1 MRIEHDQVQ
10 LATGAQHARKLKQ
23 CQKQLSA
30 AQLEKEKLETALQ
43 DALDQDQRRQLE
55 SQTEVSSLLQ
65 ESKHLRRT
73 IKQLRQQETVW
84 SNESDELRAVITSME
99 SEVSDLKRSLHES
112 QREAADL
119 AKQLSERTTQVQVI
133 ESSATE
139 CVERMETGMEA
150 LQKAHQ
156 SEREKRRKLE
166 KLRDTQEAQM
176 ATLDTTNRTLQARV
190 LELESSSQHL
200 QTRLQQLKLDLK
212 QTKKTNE
219 DRDHDRRHER
229 DRDAKTIDNLREAL
243 TCAEQQ
249 LETTRQA
256 VVDIRQEVASE
267 TNALRKD
274 VEALRH
280 YVEDAARAPSLPSP
294 SSAGAP
300 PAGNSGGTSGSSR
313 ARREELWVQVPEV
326 QYLQGAV
333 GGLRNELMA
342 FVGEFQRAR
351 HALRQQNHK
360 LSVATERVAELEQL
374 RREDARRI
382 EQLSEQRAVSDEARE
397 IVSKEK
403 LEVLKW
409 SQQTCERNE
418 QLERGARDCETAVQR
433 LLRSLRYARRQQRG
447 DGDDALEPER
457 ELAADTGGGGRWPT
471 RLLAALERESNELLA
486 RCERLEA
493 ALESATQE
501 TQDSQDHAAR
511 LAAEMEG
518 KAHEH
523 RETMAEVEALHERNL
538 AEQQALADASLA
550 ALELEKQALQT
561 QLASSGEQIA
571 RLDKEIGRL
580 QTRVQSL
587 DGDLPVLASVVQLF
601 TLTLPPLV
609 MQVNDLL
616 AQKRLLAK
624 ENTELVATQAQVEC
638 IGHVLQQLLPVSD
651 GSAARG
657 ASGDGHRPS
666 RRRRRCVSRFRRV
679 VVAVFALNRLQR
691 LARQSDAGASVAD
704 SVAGV
709 SVSLRSWSAT
719 GPKPEP
725 TRRRRHQAWLPRE
738 PEPVIKVLPPSTRAL
753 SRLSVREI
761 AMRLQTLE
769 LPSQLAAIA
778 ERGGDGAEQ
787 VAACLLH
794 VLHALVPETTTALQ
808 HSLCA
813 GFHCDALLAR
823 RVRPQ
828 ARERARDRRVQAA
841 AGAGEQE
848 EEEDEANG
856 AEDSPERDEASAA
869 AMAKGAACV
878 TLIRRR
884 VLALGKRVEGLHFQ
898 RNALQKEN
906 YELQFQLE
914 QHALQL
920 RDMGAL
926 VDKTDGL
933 QREIV
938 SLRDQHEAHE
948 EALREQLHAKSLEL
962 ESAAKQL
969 ETRDE
974 AIAALQQEAAQRES
988 RQDDMQRQL
997 DELERTLA
1005 ALQAAAQAG
1014 EDERRQAEAA
1024 LGRQSE
1030 ELRHLRQAA
1039 RKAHAAHQQVTI
1051 QLEEELAVS
1060 ASLRETIERLRS
1072 QQETLEAQ
1080 VQHATERGLKAT
1092 PRSRPRPHG
1101 KAHRVSVEDDE
1112 SDRAG
1117 SRHQPVA
1124 SEASSTSGSGG
1135 QRVRLPTRL
1144 VASHEDDDV
1153 IEDERSASESAD
1165 DDDSPRHHGGRS
1177 VRSRETKAPLAERQ
1191 RVGSRPQPEA
1201 GAAAFAEAWQRLNLP
1216 SVWWQDDTDEPLRSD
1231 SPSASPVL
1239 QTDSGVDA
1247 AGRSRRRLDV
1257 EKVNSAVHDYMD
1269 RIDEK
1274 LQQMYGIPRSSLSR
1288 SQQQLKASE
1297 SLRASSKAA
1306 ELRDVETDLASV

>member
-99 SEVSDLKRSLHES
+99 SEVSELKRSLHES

-166 KLRDTQEAQM
+166 KLRDAQETEM

-219 DRDHDRRHER
+219 NRDHDRRHER

-294 SSAGAP
+294 TSAGAP
-300 PAGNSGGTSGSSR
+300 PAGNSSGTSGTSR

-433 LLRSLRYARRQQRG
+433 LLRTLRYARQQRG

-580 QTRVQSL
+580 QTRMQSL
-587 DGDLPVLASVVQLF
+587 DADLPVLASVVQLF

-657 ASGDGHRPS
+657 ASADGHRPS

-679 VVAVFALNRLQR
+679 VVAVFALNRLRR
-691 LARQSDAGASVAD
+691 LARPSDAGASVAD

-738 PEPVIKVLPPSTRAL
+738 PEPVIKVLPPSARAL

-769 LPSQLAAIA
+769 LPSQVAVIA

-794 VLHALVPETTTALQ
+794 VLHALVPETTAVLQ

-828 ARERARDRRVQAA
+828 TRERARGRRVQAA

-848 EEEDEANG
+848 EYEADG
-856 AEDSPERDEASAA
+856 AEDSPEPDEASAA

-878 TLIRRR
+878 SLIRRR
-884 VLALGKRVEGLHFQ
+884 VLALGKRVEDLHFQ

-933 QREIV
+933 QRDIV

-948 EALREQLHAKSLEL
+948 EALREQLRAKSLEL

-1014 EDERRQAEAA
+1014 EDERQQAQVA

-1092 PRSRPRPHG
+1092 PRSRPTPRPTPHG

-1112 SDRAG
+1112 SDCAG
-1117 SRHQPVA
+1117 SRHQPLA
-1124 SEASSTSGSGG
+1124 SEASSTSDVGG

-1153 IEDERSASESAD
+1153 IEDERSAD
-1165 DDDSPRHHGGRS
+1165 DDDSPRYHGGRPA
-1177 VRSRETKAPLAERQ
+1177 RSRETKAPLAERR

-1306 ELRDVETDLASV
+1306 ELRGAETELASV